1 MLVTIQEVGKITTK
15 TQRLEYPYSQQSIN
29 AQYKHTCEKPS
40 KGKKIF
46 TWGYNK
52 KL

>member
-29 AQYKHTCEKPS
+29 AHAIQAYMRKT
-40 KGKKIF
+40 F
-46 TWGYNK
+46 QR
-52 KL
+52 